1 MRRVFALARTT
12 VGQKAVMAVT
22 GIILFG
28 FVLMHMLGNL
38 KVFQGPAKLD
48 AYAEWLREVGS
59 PLLGH
64 GQLLWIV
71 RGVLLVATGLHLWS
85 AFVLTRV
92 SRAARPVRYRRLES
106 VESTYASRTMRWGG
120 VLIALFVAYHLLH
133 LTFGSVHPD
142 FRTGSVYHNMISGF
156 RVWPVSAF
164 YIVAMV
170 ALSLHLF
177 HGLWSLFQTL
187 GWNHPKYNRYRRA
200 FATVFALVIGVGNIS
215 MPVAILL
222 GLVR

>member
-1 MRRVFALARTT
+1 MRRLYAMARTT

-28 FVLMHMLGNL
+28 FVLLHMLGNL

-71 RGVLLVATGLHLWS
+71 RGVLIVATALHMWS
-85 AFVLTRV
+85 ALVLTRV
-92 SRAARPVRYRRLES
+92 SRAARPVGYRRLQP

-133 LTFGSVHPD
+133 LTFGTLHPD
-142 FRTGSVYHNMISGF
+142 FRTGSVYHNMVAGF

-200 FATVFALVIGVGNIS
+200 FAMVFALVIGAGNIS

-222 GLVR
+222 GFVR

>member
-1 MRRVFALARTT
+1 MRRLSALARTT

-22 GIILFG
+22 GIMLFG
-28 FVLMHMLGNL
+28 FVLLHMLGNL

-71 RGVLLVATGLHLWS
+71 RGALLVATGLHMWS

-92 SRAARPVRYRRLES
+92 SRAARPARYRRLQP

-120 VLIALFVAYHLLH
+120 VLIALFVGYHLLH
-133 LTFGSVHPD
+133 LTFGSIHPD
-142 FRTGSVYHNMISGF
+142 FRTGSVYHNMITGF

-200 FATVFALVIGVGNIS
+200 FAALFALVIGVGNIS